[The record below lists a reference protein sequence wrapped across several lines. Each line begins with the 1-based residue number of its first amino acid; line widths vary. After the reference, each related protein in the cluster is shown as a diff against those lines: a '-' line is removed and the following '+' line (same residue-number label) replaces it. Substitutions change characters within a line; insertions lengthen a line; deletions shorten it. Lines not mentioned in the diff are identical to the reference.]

1 LTIGCVLFAE
11 LVDSVAFK
19 VVLAVGV
26 EGVVVVVDDESV
38 LGSWLP
44 DASSVFVSSV
54 LEVKKLE
61 ILFPNSRS

>member
-1 LTIGCVLFAE
+1 MLFAE